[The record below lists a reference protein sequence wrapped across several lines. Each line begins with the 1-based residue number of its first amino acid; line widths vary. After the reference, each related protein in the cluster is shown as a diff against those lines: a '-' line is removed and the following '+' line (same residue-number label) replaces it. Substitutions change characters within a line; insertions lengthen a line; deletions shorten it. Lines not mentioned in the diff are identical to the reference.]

1 MLYTLTVVAVGG
13 QIALKDYIGDI
24 GCKVY
29 TLTFM
34 AIMGWFVF
42 GGFGVAIFRIMC
54 LRDQTMTNMMRTSI
68 VQKIQKLQILL
79 LIISYFPLLFMMTSY
94 EKWEVM
100 AMYRVCIDENLVQAD
115 IRSAYQ
121 NKGPLISMTKWEKAS
136 YIFSVLIGQS
146 ATLIEFGIYVKII
159 HDLWHHD
166 KEYLLNGTITR
177 NMAQNRNRK
186 NIISLRGQIAC
197 FLIETCCIAT
207 YFIGFVFKFEDSS
220 SLNPI
225 MTILS
230 QSLVSIAQFF
240 ASHEMQRFVKEK
252 FE

>member
-1 MLYTLTVVAVGG
+1 MSLR
-13 QIALKDYIGDI
+13 DYIGDL
-24 GCKVY
+24 GCKIY
-29 TLTFM
+29 TLSFM
-34 AIMGWFVF
+34 VLAGWFAF
-42 GGFGVAIFRIMC
+42 GGLGVAVFRLLC
-54 LRDQTMTNMMRTSI
+54 FRDQTMTANMGASI
-68 VQKIQKLQILL
+68 VQKILTMEVSFLV
-79 LIISYFPLLFMMTSY
+79 IIFLPLLFMMTFSD
-94 EKWEVM
+94 KWEVM
-100 AMYRVCIDENLVQAD
+100 AMYRVCIDENLVKAD
-115 IRSAYQ
+115 VRSLYQ
-121 NKGPLISMTKWEKAS
+121 NNEPLIGMTKLERATFL
-136 YIFSVLIGQS
+136 IPVLLGLS
-146 ATLIEFGIYVKII
+146 ATIVEFGIYAKLIYM
-159 HDLWHHD
+159 LWHHD
-166 KEYLLNGTITR
+166 KEYLLNGTITK
-177 NMAQNRNRK
+177 NMAQNRRRK

>member
-1 MLYTLTVVAVGG
+1 MSLR
-13 QIALKDYIGDI
+13 DYIGDL
-24 GCKVY
+24 GCKIY
-29 TLTFM
+29 TLSFM
-34 AIMGWFVF
+34 ILAGWFAF
-42 GGFGVAIFRIMC
+42 GGLGVAVFRLLC
-54 LRDQTMTNMMRTSI
+54 FRDQTMTANMGASI
-68 VQKIQKLQILL
+68 VQKILTMEVSFLV
-79 LIISYFPLLFMMTSY
+79 IIFLPLLFMMTFSD
-94 EKWEVM
+94 KWEVM
-100 AMYRVCIDENLVQAD
+100 AMYRVCIDENLVKAD
-115 IRSAYQ
+115 IRSLYQ
-121 NKGPLISMTKWEKAS
+121 NNEPLIRMTKLERATFL
-136 YIFSVLIGQS
+136 IPVLLGLS
-146 ATLIEFGIYVKII
+146 ATIVEFGIYAKLIYM
-159 HDLWHHD
+159 LWHHD
-166 KEYLLNGTITR
+166 KEYLLNGTITK
-177 NMAQNRNRK
+177 NMAQNRKRK

>member
-1 MLYTLTVVAVGG
+1 MSLR
-13 QIALKDYIGDI
+13 DYIGDL
-24 GCKVY
+24 GCKIY
-29 TLTFM
+29 TLSFM
-34 AIMGWFVF
+34 VLAGWFAF
-42 GGFGVAIFRIMC
+42 GGLGVAVFRLLC
-54 LRDQTMTNMMRTSI
+54 FRDQTMTANMGASI
-68 VQKIQKLQILL
+68 VQKILTMEVSFLV
-79 LIISYFPLLFMMTSY
+79 IIFLPLLFMMTFSD
-94 EKWEVM
+94 KWEVM
-100 AMYRVCIDENLVQAD
+100 AMYRVCIDENLVKAD
-115 IRSAYQ
+115 VRSLYQ
-121 NKGPLISMTKWEKAS
+121 NNEPLIRMTKLERATFL
-136 YIFSVLIGQS
+136 IPVLLGLS
-146 ATLIEFGIYVKII
+146 ATIVEFGIYAKII
-159 HDLWHHD
+159 YMLWHHD
-166 KEYLLNGTITR
+166 KEYLLNGTITK
-177 NMAQNRNRK
+177 NMAQNRKRK

>member
-1 MLYTLTVVAVGG
+1 MRPARVRPA
-13 QIALKDYIGDI
+13 
-24 GCKVY
+24 
-29 TLTFM
+29 
-34 AIMGWFVF
+34 
-42 GGFGVAIFRIMC
+42 GVRPPKNEARNEV
-54 LRDQTMTNMMRTSI
+54 RP
-68 VQKIQKLQILL
+68 KH
-79 LIISYFPLLFMMTSY
+79 II
-94 EKWEVM
+94 
-100 AMYRVCIDENLVQAD
+100 IVQAD
-115 IRSAYQ
+115 IRSLYQ
-121 NKGPLISMTKWEKAS
+121 NKGPLIGMTKWEKAS
-136 YIFSVLIGQS
+136 YIFPVLIGQS

-240 ASHEMQRFVKEK
+240 APHEMQRFVKEK

>member
-1 MLYTLTVVAVGG
+1 MLYLLFKAIKV
-13 QIALKDYIGDI
+13 DI
-24 GCKVY
+24 SNG
-29 TLTFM
+29 LRQ
-34 AIMGWFVF
+34 VF
-42 GGFGVAIFRIMC
+42 AKTRRDEKFWIDETKIRERFKTYEMC
-54 LRDQTMTNMMRTSI
+54 LETIQDLRVVRNLETRRERD
-68 VQKIQKLQILL
+68 
-79 LIISYFPLLFMMTSY
+79 
-94 EKWEVM
+94 EKFL
-100 AMYRVCIDENLVQAD
+100 DPSL
-115 IRSAYQ
+115 
-121 NKGPLISMTKWEKAS
+121 LISMTKWEKAS

-240 ASHEMQRFVKEK
+240 APHEMQRFVKEK
-252 FE
+252 FEWMLYNKFDVFVLSLHSSLI

>member
-1 MLYTLTVVAVGG
+1 MAVGG
-13 QIALKDYIGDI
+13 QITLKDYVGDI

-29 TLTFM
+29 TLSGMIIVGCF
-34 AIMGWFVF
+34 IF
-42 GGFGVAIFRIMC
+42 GGFGVAIFRMMC
-54 LRDQTMTNMMRTSI
+54 LRDQTMTDNMRTTI
-68 VQKIQKLQILL
+68 VRKLILLEVFL
-79 LIISYFPLLFMMTSY
+79 LIISYLPLLFMMTSND
-94 EKWEVM
+94 KWEVM
-100 AMYRVCIDENLVQAD
+100 AMYRVCIDDNLVQAD
-115 IRSAYQ
+115 IRSLYQ
-121 NKGPLISMTKWEKAS
+121 NKGLLIGMTKREKAS
-136 YIFSVLIGQS
+136 YIFPVLIGQS